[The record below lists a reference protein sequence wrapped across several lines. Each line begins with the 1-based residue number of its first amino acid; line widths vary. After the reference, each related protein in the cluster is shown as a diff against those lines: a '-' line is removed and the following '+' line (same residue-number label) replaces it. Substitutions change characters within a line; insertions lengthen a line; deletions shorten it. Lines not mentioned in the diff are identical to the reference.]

1 MFNACLFSSAMR
13 NSVIFRCVLDS
24 GFKNAA
30 IAFSMPLYMYIGQYR
45 PSTCGVYTHC
55 AACALRQWVS
65 GCYIISHIGYT
76 MRPAIVNAIH

>member
-1 MFNACLFSSAMR
+1 MVFPSAVFHSLS
-13 NSVIFRCVLDS
+13 NS
-24 GFKNAA
+24 GFEKCHRVGHAVHYRP
-30 IAFSMPLYMYIGQYR
+30 IYVYR
-45 PSTCGVYTHC
+45 PSMCGVYTHC